1 MKFVLQEQLKNGGEY
16 VNQSERRIFLIQ
28 SLLKERSEYQNIVI
42 PADKQEQKMLLRG
55 LMNVRMP
62 KNIDEEFLKI
72 QDEYLKEEI
81 TEKHITKL
89 SELKPLQE
97 GIYLWQGD
105 IIALECDAIVNAAN
119 SGIS

>member
-105 IIALECDAIVNAAN
+105 ITALECDAIVNAAN